1 MDQVIS
7 AREQQRLRTR
17 EAILSAATELLA
29 IKPIEAISINELVAL
44 AGVAKGS
51 FYNHFPEKDSLA
63 NLASTHIRKQYQ
75 RKIMALNAGIM
86 DPASQIVRG
95 ICSFI
100 QTSIENPRLAAVLLR
115 GDDWIT
121 AGNHP
126 LNEYI
131 QHSIEAGINQKIF
144 LERTRHH
151 GIILILGT
159 SRISIMRLLTDKPSI
174 NDIRILAIETNVLI
188 LCGFGMAYE
197 SALELSQQASEA
209 IITEE
214 KSP

>member
-75 RKIMALNAGIM
+75 RKIMALNAGIT

-174 NDIRILAIETNVLI
+174 NDIRLLAIETNVLI

-209 IITEE
+209 IITGE

>member
-75 RKIMALNAGIM
+75 RKIMALNAGITRI
-86 DPASQIVRG
+86 P
-95 ICSFI
+95 
-100 QTSIENPRLAAVLLR
+100 LA
-115 GDDWIT
+115 
-121 AGNHP
+121 
-126 LNEYI
+126 
-131 QHSIEAGINQKIF
+131 K
-144 LERTRHH
+144 
-151 GIILILGT
+151 
-159 SRISIMRLLTDKPSI
+159 
-174 NDIRILAIETNVLI
+174 
-188 LCGFGMAYE
+188 
-197 SALELSQQASEA
+197 
-209 IITEE
+209 
-214 KSP
+214 

>member
-1 MDQVIS
+1 MDQAIS

-17 EAILSAATELLA
+17 EAILNAATELLA
-29 IKPIEAISINELVAL
+29 VKPIEAISINELVAL

-75 RKIMALNAGIM
+75 RKIMALNAGIT

-209 IITEE
+209 IITGE

>member
-75 RKIMALNAGIM
+75 RKIMALNAGIEN
-86 DPASQIVRG
+86 PASQIVRG
-95 ICSFI
+95 LCSFI

-174 NDIRILAIETNVLI
+174 NDIRLLAIETNVLI

-209 IITEE
+209 IITGE

>member
-1 MDQVIS
+1 MDQAIS

-17 EAILSAATELLA
+17 EAILNAATELLA
-29 IKPIEAISINELVAL
+29 VKPIEAISINELVAL

-75 RKIMALNAGIM
+75 RKIMALNAGIT

-95 ICSFI
+95 LCSFI

-174 NDIRILAIETNVLI
+174 DDIRILAIETNVLI

-197 SALELSQQASEA
+197 TALELSQQASEA
-209 IITEE
+209 IITGE
-214 KSP
+214 KSS

>member
-1 MDQVIS
+1 MDQAIS

-17 EAILSAATELLA
+17 EAILNAATELLA
-29 IKPIEAISINELVAL
+29 VKPIEAISINELVAL

-75 RKIMALNAGIM
+75 RKIMALNAGIT

-95 ICSFI
+95 LCSFI

-188 LCGFGMAYE
+188 LCGFGLDYE
-197 SALELSQQASEA
+197 RALALSQQASEA
-209 IITEE
+209 IITGE

>member
-1 MDQVIS
+1 MDQAIS

-17 EAILSAATELLA
+17 EAILNAATELLA
-29 IKPIEAISINELVAL
+29 VKPIEAISINELVAL

-75 RKIMALNAGIM
+75 RKIMALNAGIT

-174 NDIRILAIETNVLI
+174 NEIRILAIETNVLI

>member
-1 MDQVIS
+1 MDQAIS

-17 EAILSAATELLA
+17 EAILNAATELLA
-29 IKPIEAISINELVAL
+29 VKPIEAISINELVAL

-75 RKIMALNAGIM
+75 RKIMALNAGIT

-197 SALELSQQASEA
+197 SALELSQQASAA
-209 IITEE
+209 IITGE

>member
-75 RKIMALNAGIM
+75 RKIMALNAGIEN
-86 DPASQIVRG
+86 PASQIVRG
-95 ICSFI
+95 LCSFI

-209 IITEE
+209 IITGE

>member
-1 MDQVIS
+1 MDQAIS

-17 EAILSAATELLA
+17 EAILNAATELLA
-29 IKPIEAISINELVAL
+29 VKPIEAISINELVAL

-75 RKIMALNAGIM
+75 RKIMALNAGIT

>member
-1 MDQVIS
+1 MDQAIS

-17 EAILSAATELLA
+17 EAILNAATELLA
-29 IKPIEAISINELVAL
+29 VKPIEAISINELVAL

-75 RKIMALNAGIM
+75 RKIMALNAGIT

-95 ICSFI
+95 LCSFI

-159 SRISIMRLLTDKPSI
+159 SRISIMRLLTDNPSI

-188 LCGFGMAYE
+188 LCGFGLDYE
-197 SALELSQQASEA
+197 RALALSQQASEA
-209 IITEE
+209 IITGE

>member
-75 RKIMALNAGIM
+75 RKIMALNAGIT

-95 ICSFI
+95 LCSFI

-115 GDDWIT
+115 GDDWVT

-131 QHSIEAGINQKIF
+131 QDSIEAGINQRIF

-174 NDIRILAIETNVLI
+174 NEIRILAIETNVLI

-197 SALELSQQASEA
+197 SALELSQQASAA
-209 IITEE
+209 IITGE

>member
-1 MDQVIS
+1 MDQAIS

-17 EAILSAATELLA
+17 EAILNAATELLA
-29 IKPIEAISINELVAL
+29 VKPIEAISINELVAL

-51 FYNHFPEKDSLA
+51 FYNHFPDKDSLA

-75 RKIMALNAGIM
+75 RKIMALNAGIT

-188 LCGFGMAYE
+188 LCGFRMAYE

-209 IITEE
+209 IITGE

>member
-1 MDQVIS
+1 MDQAIS

-17 EAILSAATELLA
+17 EAILNAATELLA
-29 IKPIEAISINELVAL
+29 VKPIEAISINELVAL

-51 FYNHFPEKDSLA
+51 FYHHFPEKDSLA

-75 RKIMALNAGIM
+75 RKIMALNAGIT

-95 ICSFI
+95 LCSFI

-188 LCGFGMAYE
+188 LCGFGLDYE
-197 SALELSQQASEA
+197 RALALSQQASEA
-209 IITEE
+209 IITGE

>member
-1 MDQVIS
+1 MDQAIS

-17 EAILSAATELLA
+17 EAILNAATELLA
-29 IKPIEAISINELVAL
+29 VKPIEAISINELVAL

-75 RKIMALNAGIM
+75 RKIMALNAGIT

-209 IITEE
+209 IITGE
-214 KSP
+214 KTP

>member
-1 MDQVIS
+1 MDQPIS

-17 EAILSAATELLA
+17 DAILNAATELLA
-29 IKPIEAISINELVAL
+29 VKPIEAISINELVAV

-75 RKIMALNAGIM
+75 RKIMALNANIEN
-86 DPASQIVRG
+86 PASQIVRG
-95 ICSFI
+95 LCSFI

-115 GDDWIT
+115 GDDWMT
-121 AGNHP
+121 AGDRP

-131 QHSIEAGINQKIF
+131 QKSIEEGINQKIF
-144 LERTRHH
+144 LKRTRNH

-159 SRISIMRLLTDKPSI
+159 SRISIMRLLTDNPSI
-174 NDIRILAIETNVLI
+174 DEIRLLAVETNVLI
-188 LCGFGMAYE
+188 LCGFGLDYE
-197 SALELSQQASEA
+197 SALELSQHASEA
-209 IITEE
+209 IITG
-214 KSP
+214 